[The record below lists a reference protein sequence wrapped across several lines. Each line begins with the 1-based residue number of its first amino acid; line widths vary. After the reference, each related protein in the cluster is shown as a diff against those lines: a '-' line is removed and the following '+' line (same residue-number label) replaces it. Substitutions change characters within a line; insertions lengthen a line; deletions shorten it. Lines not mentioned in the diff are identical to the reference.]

1 MSDSLRSMGSC
12 LAVKR
17 VLSCLVACLV
27 LAPGAGAAVPYRD
40 ALEQVTKAAGYRYT
54 TRDHLGQSM
63 DTLKILR
70 RGAKRYL
77 GVYHTYSSGR
87 FSVHVA
93 TSRNLVAW
101 RHRATLAG
109 NASQPTIARR
119 PGGGYLVAYEK
130 DSGCRGGNNCLAFKR
145 YDSTRKLLRAKERG
159 REQRIARSFSKCAEG
174 TPNFFAVTS
183 SSFDIGFHYFQNCRV
198 DRQARGTYN
207 LATGNWRPRT
217 LPSID
222 LRVLAA
228 GADPGGNIGDRDA
241 AFYGPAGA
249 YRGIYEGMTGPRSAG
264 FGVWRCFAEEA
275 GLVTQ
280 LRVRTHGGSTACAN
294 PTVTNAK
301 LPDGRAG
308 LIVTYF
314 IPVEGAARNEAG
326 TLVFWRAYGP

>member
-1 MSDSLRSMGSC
+1 
-12 LAVKR
+12 
-17 VLSCLVACLV
+17 
-27 LAPGAGAAVPYRD
+27 
-40 ALEQVTKAAGYRYT
+40 
-54 TRDHLGQSM
+54 M

-70 RGAKRYL
+70 RGGKGYL
-77 GVYHTYSSGR
+77 GVYHTLTRGK
-87 FSVHVA
+87 FGVHVA

-101 RHRATLAG
+101 RHRAVLAT
-109 NASQPTIARR
+109 NASQPTVARR

-130 DSGCRGGNNCLAFKR
+130 DSGCRGSNNCLAFKR
-145 YDSTRKLLRAKERG
+145 YDSARQLFSAKPRG
-159 REQRIARSFSKCAEG
+159 RERRIGRTFSRCAEG
-174 TPNFFAVTS
+174 TPNFFRVTS
-183 SSFDIGFHYFQNCRV
+183 SSFEIGFHYFQDCRV

-207 LATGNWRPRT
+207 LATGAWRPRT

-222 LRVLAA
+222 RLLLGA

-241 AFYGPAGA
+241 TLYRPAGA
-249 YRGIYEGMTGPRSAG
+249 ERSVYEAMIGPRSAG

-275 GLVTQ
+275 GIITQ

-294 PTVTNAK
+294 PTVTDAR

-326 TLVFWRAYGP
+326 TLVFWRAYGT